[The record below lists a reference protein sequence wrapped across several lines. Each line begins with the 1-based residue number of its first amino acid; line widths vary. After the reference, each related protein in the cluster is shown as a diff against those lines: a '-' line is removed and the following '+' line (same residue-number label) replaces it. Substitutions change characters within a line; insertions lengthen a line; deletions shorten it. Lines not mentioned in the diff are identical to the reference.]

1 MMTVL
6 SRGVQRFV
14 VCPFE
19 DNMSLHLHSYPLF
32 ALSHSQP
39 KGLGVATRTDMAS
52 EEYLGLKPCGA
63 GEFAFVH
70 FCIMLSAFCMIFIS
84 ARSMHGDKM
93 QFSLFWL
100 LRVLFLKHQ
109 QSPTPNN
116 KLFAK
121 RPTASAQPIPSKI
134 LPIQIY
140 LRSSGLPI
148 SYLLVKTPSSNYM
161 K

>member
-14 VCPFE
+14 VCPF
-19 DNMSLHLHSYPLF
+19 DKHRLISILIHFF

-70 FCIMLSAFCMIFIS
+70 MHNCCIMLICILCMIY
-84 ARSMHGDKM
+84 AWR
-93 QFSLFWL
+93 
-100 LRVLFLKHQ
+100 
-109 QSPTPNN
+109 
-116 KLFAK
+116 
-121 RPTASAQPIPSKI
+121 
-134 LPIQIY
+134 
-140 LRSSGLPI
+140 
-148 SYLLVKTPSSNYM
+148 
-161 K
+161 